1 MALSTLRIISRQSPL
16 AMWQANYIRACLL
29 DLHAGLSVE
38 ILGIKTQADRFL
50 DASLASMGGKGAFV
64 KELEQALLSD
74 HADLAVHSMKDVT
87 IDLPDGL
94 SLPVILKREDARD
107 VFISNQY
114 ASLAELPAQA
124 RVGTSSLRRQCQIKA
139 RRPDLQLIDIRGNVD
154 TRLQKLD
161 AGQYDAL
168 ILAAAGMKRLGFQA
182 RIRQT
187 LAASDLLPAIGQG
200 ALGLEIL
207 SANTTVLELI
217 KPLDDVDTHSCVAA
231 ERALSKRLN
240 GGCHAP
246 VAACAE
252 IIGTELSMTALVG
265 RLDGSEILKSSVAG
279 PVSEAQQLGDN
290 LGRELLAMGADAI
303 LRELTDGAS

>member
-1 MALSTLRIISRQSPL
+1 
-16 AMWQANYIRACLL
+16 MWQANYIRDCLL
-29 DLHAGLSVE
+29 DLHTGLSVE
-38 ILGIKTQADRFL
+38 ILGIKTQADKFL
-50 DASLASMGGKGAFV
+50 NASLASMGGKGAFV
-64 KELEQALLSD
+64 KELEQALLSG
-74 HADLAVHSMKDVT
+74 HAELAVHSMKDVT
-87 IDLPDGL
+87 IDLPDRL
-94 SLPVILKREDARD
+94 SLPVILKREDVRD

-139 RRPDLQLIDIRGNVD
+139 RHPDLQLIDIRGNVG

-168 ILAAAGMKRLGFQA
+168 ILAAAGVKRLGFQA

-187 LAASDLLPAIGQG
+187 LTKNDLLPAIGQG

-217 KPLDDVDTHSCVAA
+217 KPLDDVETHSCVTA

-246 VAACAE
+246 IAACAE
-252 IIGTELSMTALVG
+252 ITGTELSMNALVG
-265 RLDGSEILKSSVAG
+265 RLDGSEILKSSVTG
-279 PVSEAQQLGDN
+279 PVSEGQQLGDK
-290 LGRELLAMGADAI
+290 LARELLAMGADAI
-303 LRELTDGAS
+303 LQELADGST

>member
-1 MALSTLRIISRQSPL
+1 MALSTLRIISRKSPL
-16 AMWQANYIRACLL
+16 AMWQANYIRVCLL

-124 RVGTSSLRRQCQIKA
+124 RIGTSSLRRQCQIKA
-139 RRPDLQLIDIRGNVD
+139 KRPDLQLIDIRGNVD

-217 KPLDDVDTHSCVAA
+217 KPLDDVDTHSCVTA

-246 VAACAE
+246 VAAYAE

>member
-16 AMWQANYIRACLL
+16 AMWQANYIRVCLL

-64 KELEQALLSD
+64 KELEQALLSG

-124 RVGTSSLRRQCQIKA
+124 RIGTSSLRRQCQIKA
-139 RRPDLQLIDIRGNVD
+139 KRPDLQLIDIRGNVD

-217 KPLDDVDTHSCVAA
+217 KPLDDVDTHSCVTA

-246 VAACAE
+246 VAAYAE